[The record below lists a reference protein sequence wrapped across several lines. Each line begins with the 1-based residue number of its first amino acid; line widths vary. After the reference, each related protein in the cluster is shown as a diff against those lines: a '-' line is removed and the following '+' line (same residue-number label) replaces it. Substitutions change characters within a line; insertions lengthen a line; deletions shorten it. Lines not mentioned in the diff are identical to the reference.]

1 MVKSQKDPITGDY
14 LVDFG
19 VSNDE
24 TGEWKKFRTDMTEY
38 DAIYEIKA
46 NAPINTEAHSN
57 VQTQLRAGKIRF
69 LIDERQAKAALLATK
84 VGQKMRPE
92 ERADKLLPY
101 TLTSVLREEMLNL
114 KEETEGV
121 NIILKQ
127 ATKGIPK
134 DKFSAFE
141 YGLYWI
147 KLEEDSKRKRG
158 GKKFSQY
165 MFMN

>member
-134 DKFSAFE
+134 DKFSASI
-141 YGLYWI
+141 LAHH
-147 KLEEDSKRKRG
+147 S
-158 GKKFSQY
+158 
-165 MFMN
+165 

>member
-14 LVDFG
+14 LPDFG
-19 VSNDE
+19 ISNDE

-134 DKFSAFE
+134 DKFSASI
-141 YGLYWI
+141 LAHH
-147 KLEEDSKRKRG
+147 S
-158 GKKFSQY
+158 
-165 MFMN
+165 